1 MIRPQLLQG
10 DTREGEDVGG
20 LPKDSGGV
28 KVSPCVGDILT
39 GGGDGGT
46 VEGDIVTQQH
56 RGRLGRSDG
65 QVQKSCS

>member
-1 MIRPQLLQG
+1 M
-10 DTREGEDVGG
+10 
-20 LPKDSGGV
+20 
-28 KVSPCVGDILT
+28 SPCVGDILT

-46 VEGDIVTQQH
+46 VEGDIVTQQY